1 MTTEEQERRAYAD
14 GRLNDAILLGRIID
28 AQAEIDALRGY
39 LRDAVDRMTQ
49 DQERGFHECNPG
61 AQEAIE

>member
-1 MTTEEQERRAYAD
+1 MTTEEQERIAYAD
-14 GRLNDAILLGRIID
+14 GRLNDALLLGRIID

-39 LRDAVDRMTQ
+39 LRDAVDRMTEK
-49 DQERGFHECNPG
+49 QERDFNKCNPG

>member
-1 MTTEEQERRAYAD
+1 MTTEEKERIAYVD
-14 GRLNDAILLGRIID
+14 GRSSDAILLGRIID

-49 DQERGFHECNPG
+49 DQERDFHKCNPG